1 MSIISDVF
9 LMWRLS
15 KMLMLFIFWIHYF
28 LLVSLFILVQLL
40 LLGMMRS
47 LTPFCII
54 NSILWIR
61 LKRVFHLTVNMDSF
75 RVAFMLVGWLVLILL
90 VLSIILRIYFC
101 STFLIVLRSF
111 MTSLFLLSAEILL
124 NIFFN
129 LFVFLSL
136 LTLLIFLYFQI
147 LLYFLRVLTLI
158 NLLFIIFL
166 RLNHIFI
173 LNLCIFIIFL
183 LFIWNARILPNLRS
197 LSGLLILGT
206 RLILSLLGS
215 WYLFIDD
222 NSRTILVL
230 LLFLVFFLESILK
243 IRFNLLIL
251 LKCRIL
257 FNDWYFFS
265 LNLLMFINGNYF
277 LRPFCL
283 FNNFC
288 SYALLLYILLRL
300 IIIVIL
306 LNLFLICFSL
316 LLRLRLLILGLNLA
330 LNLLTVLLWL

>member
-1 MSIISDVF
+1 
-9 LMWRLS
+9 
-15 KMLMLFIFWIHYF
+15 
-28 LLVSLFILVQLL
+28 
-40 LLGMMRS
+40 
-47 LTPFCII
+47 
-54 NSILWIR
+54 
-61 LKRVFHLTVNMDSF
+61 
-75 RVAFMLVGWLVLILL
+75 
-90 VLSIILRIYFC
+90 
-101 STFLIVLRSF
+101 
-111 MTSLFLLSAEILL
+111 
-124 NIFFN
+124 
-129 LFVFLSL
+129 
-136 LTLLIFLYFQI
+136 
-147 LLYFLRVLTLI
+147 
-158 NLLFIIFL
+158 
-166 RLNHIFI
+166 
-173 LNLCIFIIFL
+173 
-183 LFIWNARILPNLRS
+183 
-197 LSGLLILGT
+197 
-206 RLILSLLGS
+206 
-215 WYLFIDD
+215 
-222 NSRTILVL
+222 
-230 LLFLVFFLESILK
+230 LK